1 MTDGASQ
8 GIKPERALKTI
19 LGGEAPPE
27 DDEGMSRQEMRDA
40 ILAVDLSEPPQS
52 YDDACMQ
59 TARLIYDFVM
69 EDPFE
74 RRKIPPET
82 EYDWDGDPDRGSA
95 GMKPEYIKAVGLYDT
110 MKEHGIDL
118 ASLGLSGFQW
128 GWAVNAAR
136 YALAELP
143 VPNPAIITIQT

>member
-1 MTDGASQ
+1 MSDGASQ

-19 LGGEAPPE
+19 LGGEPPPD

-40 ILAVDLSEPPQS
+40 ILAVDVTKDPET
-52 YDDACMQ
+52 YDEAAML

-95 GMKPEYIKAVGLYDT
+95 GMKPEYIKAVGLYDV
-110 MKEHGIDL
+110 MKDHGIPL

-136 YALAELP
+136 YALSEPP
-143 VPNPAIITIQT
+143 VPNPAIVTIGE

>member
-19 LGGEAPPE
+19 LGGEPAP
-27 DDEGMSRQEMRDA
+27 DDGEGMSRTQMRDA
-40 ILAVDLSEPPQS
+40 ILAVDPAKKAES
-52 YDDACMQ
+52 YDEAAMQ
-59 TARLIYDFVM
+59 AARLIYDFVT

-74 RRKIPPET
+74 RRKIPAET
-82 EYDWDGDPDRGSA
+82 EYDWDGDPDHGAKGR
-95 GMKPEYIKAVGLYDT
+95 KPEYVKALGLYDV
-110 MKEHGIDL
+110 MKDHGIDL

-143 VPNPAIITIQT
+143 VPNPAIIEVG